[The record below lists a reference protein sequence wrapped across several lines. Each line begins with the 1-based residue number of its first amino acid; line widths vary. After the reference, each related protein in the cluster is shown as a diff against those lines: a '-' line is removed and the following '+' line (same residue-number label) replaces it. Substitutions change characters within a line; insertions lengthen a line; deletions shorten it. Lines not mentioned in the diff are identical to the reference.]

1 MTTNDAKSFDDILAI
16 SFSLHNLN
24 FNSPTKLFSDV
35 YLIKFLNMLA
45 KSFSSCTDICVQL
58 NFKFF

>member
-1 MTTNDAKSFDDILAI
+1 MTTNDAKSFDDILAT
-16 SFSLHNLN
+16 SFSLHNY
-24 FNSPTKLFSDV
+24 FNSPTKLFLDV

-45 KSFSSCTDICVQL
+45 KSFSSCTDIRVQL